1 MVEKYGQVY
10 RSTSEIRGPILVVEG
25 VKGVGYGELI
35 EVRLADG
42 SEMIG
47 TVADALSDKAVV
59 QVFGSTEGLNLD
71 VSVRFTG
78 EVMKIPLS
86 DDLIG
91 RVFDGS
97 FKPLDHLPEPICKE
111 RREIFGAVINPAA
124 RDPPSEFI
132 QTGISAIDGM
142 NSLVRGQKLPLFSE
156 AGLPHNVVAA
166 QLARQATIAGKEEE
180 FAVVFC
186 AMGIKR
192 EEYEFFRREFEKT
205 GALEGAVMI
214 LNLADDPII
223 ERIVAP
229 RIALTI
235 AEYLAF
241 DADMHVLSILTDMTN
256 YGEALRSISAAREE
270 IPTRKGYPGYLY
282 SDLATIYERAGRIKG
297 KKGSVTQVP
306 ILTMPGGDIAHPIP
320 DLSGYITEGQL
331 ILDRAL
337 HLRGVY
343 PPINVLPSL
352 SRLMKDGIGPGRT
365 RDDHMSVSNQLYMSY
380 AEGAKT
386 RGLVRIIGEIGLS
399 EREREYLRFAEKFE
413 KNFIKQGIYENR
425 SLERTLGLAWDLL
438 SALPGDELIRIR
450 KEHIE
455 KYYIKSAR
463 AESSVVSSTSGMN
476 ISGIV
481 ASNELQTISGD
492 LPPRRKKQEEL
503 SG

>member
-1 MVEKYGQVY
+1 MVEKHGLIF
-10 RSTSEIRGPILVVEG
+10 RSTSEIKGPILVVEG
-25 VKGVGYGELI
+25 VKGVGYNELV
-35 EVRLADG
+35 EVRLPSG

-47 TVADALSDKAVV
+47 TVLDALSDKAIV
-59 QVFGSTEGLNLD
+59 QVFGATAGIDLNA
-71 VSVRFTG
+71 SVRFTG

-86 DDLIG
+86 EDLVG

-97 FKPLDHLPEPICKE
+97 FRPLDHLPEPICKE
-111 RREIFGAVINPAA
+111 RREIFGGVINPAA
-124 RDPPSEFI
+124 RAPPSEFI

-142 NSLVRGQKLPLFSE
+142 NSLVRGQKLPFFSE
-156 AGLPHNVVAA
+156 AGMPHNVVAA
-166 QLARQATIAGKEEE
+166 QLARQATIPGKEEE

-192 EEYEFFRREFEKT
+192 EEYEFFRTEFEKS

-229 RIALTI
+229 RIAQTI

-331 ILDRAL
+331 ILDKDL
-337 HLRGVY
+337 YLRGIY

-352 SRLMKDGIGPGRT
+352 SRLMKDGVGPGRT
-365 RDDHMSVSNQLYMSY
+365 REDHMSVSNQLYMSY
-380 AEGAKT
+380 AEGSKT
-386 RGLVRIIGEIGLS
+386 RGLVRIIGEVGLS

-413 KNFIKQGIYENR
+413 KNFINQGNYENR
-425 SLERTLGLAWDLL
+425 PLERTLSLAWELL
-438 SALPGDELIRIR
+438 STLPSDELIRIK
-450 KEHIE
+450 KEDIE
-455 KYYIKSAR
+455 KHYLKSAQG
-463 AESSVVSSTSGMN
+463 ESRIVTNTAGPNISETVTSGISTTTHYRSSTK
-476 ISGIV
+476 
-481 ASNELQTISGD
+481 
-492 LPPRRKKQEEL
+492 RREPA
-503 SG
+503 G